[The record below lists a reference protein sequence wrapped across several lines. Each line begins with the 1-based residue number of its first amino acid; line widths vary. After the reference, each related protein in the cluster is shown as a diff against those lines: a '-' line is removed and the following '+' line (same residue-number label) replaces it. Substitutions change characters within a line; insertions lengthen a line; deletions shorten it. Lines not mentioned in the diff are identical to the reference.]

1 MEEYENEEKFLL
13 MLILILS
20 VSMFAPILSSAEINE
35 ITVSIDGEIIDFD
48 VEPQIING
56 RTMVPMRAIFE
67 TLGATVLWD
76 EETET
81 ITSNRLCN

>member
-1 MEEYENEEKFLL
+1 ML